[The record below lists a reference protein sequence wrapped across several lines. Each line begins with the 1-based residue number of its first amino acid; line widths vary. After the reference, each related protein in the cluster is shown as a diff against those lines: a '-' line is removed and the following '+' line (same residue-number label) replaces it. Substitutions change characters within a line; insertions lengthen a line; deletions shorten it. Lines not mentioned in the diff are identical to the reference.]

1 MLGEDKTRKR
11 SRSDLTP
18 DIKLKDHFLEIILI
32 VTRMLLRYYLLAEL
46 EKLLQPII
54 ARAKRIFDL
63 LKKAFVGRDSQLWKN
78 LYISLVRLH
87 LDI

>member
-63 LKKAFVGRDSQLWKN
+63 LA
-78 LYISLVRLH
+78 
-87 LDI
+87 